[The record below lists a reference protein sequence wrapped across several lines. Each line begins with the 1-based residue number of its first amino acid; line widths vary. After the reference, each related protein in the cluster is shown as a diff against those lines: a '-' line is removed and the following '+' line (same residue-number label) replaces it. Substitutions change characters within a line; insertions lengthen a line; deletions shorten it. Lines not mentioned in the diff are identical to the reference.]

1 MRKERGREGG
11 TEEGREG
18 QRKGGR
24 EGQRKGGRQA
34 GREGGTERVREGG
47 RRCAANPKFC
57 AHLQTHTYKH
67 CSTLETRKNI
77 QMCSHLAHLR
87 SHILQHDYT
96 A

>member
-67 CSTLETRKNI
+67 SSTRETRKHTNI
-77 QMCSHLAHLR
+77 QPLSAPP
-87 SHILQHDYT
+87 QPYP
-96 A
+96 AA